1 MFQYFFPHNYRMNIF
16 TSLNVG
22 PVLIK
27 SAQHEHIPNVDCM
40 HNGFAV

>member
-1 MFQYFFPHNYRMNIF
+1 MLQYFFPHNYRINIF

-27 SAQHEHIPNVDCM
+27 SAHDEHIPNVDCM